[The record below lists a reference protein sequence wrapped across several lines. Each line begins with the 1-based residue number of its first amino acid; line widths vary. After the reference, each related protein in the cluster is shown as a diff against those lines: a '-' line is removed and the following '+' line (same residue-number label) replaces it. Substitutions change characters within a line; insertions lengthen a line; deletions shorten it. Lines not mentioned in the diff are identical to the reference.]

1 MIVADILMWFFLIVG
16 TYIVFNSYWLA
27 TQGLFPQFVD
37 RCRERIHSAPVR
49 RFFFGLGLTVPIA
62 GLGIAML
69 NAPKAGLKF
78 GGAAI
83 LILLFLAGLCG
94 ATGIAAQIGTGL
106 GKPGDEEQSW
116 RRVLRGGGVLGLT
129 FILPLGG
136 WFLILPLTLM
146 MGLGAAV
153 IPGRPAN
160 R

>member
-37 RCRERIHSAPVR
+37 QCRERIRSAPVR

-62 GLGIAML
+62 ALGIAML

-83 LILLFLAGLCG
+83 LIVLFLIGLCG
-94 ATGIAAQIGTGL
+94 ATGIASQIGTGL
-106 GKPGDEEQSW
+106 SQTGDEDQSW
-116 RRVLRGGGVLGLT
+116 QRVLRGGGVLGLT
-129 FILPLGG
+129 FILPLAG